1 MAAAK
6 KRAKTYAA
14 VVAVAGAGTVT
25 KKQAKT
31 HLSDFIEAV
40 DGEILWVLPIG
51 ADVTKSLTMVFD
63 FLWAEEARYVLVTDE
78 DGADQDWV
86 DNAESVVE
94 AEDTVTAA
102 LEVVAENDA
111 EDKRVIFLLDEEHE
125 GDLDLL
131 ESAMDAGLK
140 CLDLG
145 AGLAELEVE
154 DGDEEDEPEEEDTGD
169 EPDEDEE
176 SEEVV
181 EVELPPKVQK
191 LLDKGDAEGAALQ
204 LAEEFSSS
212 EVRELADEVGVTY
225 KKGAWAK
232 TIAKDIIDAMISGE
246 APEEEAEEPEE
257 APEPAPEKKI
267 RKRTPKAEAAPEP
280 PVEDQSEGEMLDAS
294 GVGTPVTGELA
305 VVNPQYEADRY
316 RVELIGAAAHVA
328 GQKGATEA
336 KKFLQAL
343 SEFGL
348 L

>member
-1 MAAAK
+1 MAAK
-6 KRAKTYAA
+6 KKRARTYAA

-63 FLWAEEARYVLVTDE
+63 FLWAEEARYVLVTDD

-86 DNAESVVE
+86 DNAEVVVE
-94 AEDTVTAA
+94 AEDTYSAA
-102 LEVVAENDA
+102 LEVVAENPA

-154 DGDEEDEPEEEDTGD
+154 DGDEEDEPEEEDAGD
-169 EPDEDEE
+169 EPEDEE

-232 TIAKDIIDAMISGE
+232 TIAKDIIDAMVSGE

-257 APEPAPEKKI
+257 APEPAPEKKT
-267 RKRTPKAEAAPEP
+267 RKRTPKAEATPEP
-280 PVEDQSEGEMLDAS
+280 AAEDQSAGELLDAT

-305 VVNPQYEADRY
+305 AVDPQYTADRY

-328 GQKGATEA
+328 AQKGAAES

-343 SEFGL
+343 AEFGL